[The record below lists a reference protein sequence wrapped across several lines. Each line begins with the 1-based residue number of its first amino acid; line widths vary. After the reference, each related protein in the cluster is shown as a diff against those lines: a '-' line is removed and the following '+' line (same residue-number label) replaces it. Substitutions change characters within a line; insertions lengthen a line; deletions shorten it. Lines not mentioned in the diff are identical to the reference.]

1 MSWLFDL
8 LFNKNKQKETDD
20 ELMEYK
26 GVTEKTLKN
35 LSDNKGDDE

>member
-20 ELMEYK
+20 ELMEYN
-26 GVTEKTLKN
+26 GVTEKTLRN